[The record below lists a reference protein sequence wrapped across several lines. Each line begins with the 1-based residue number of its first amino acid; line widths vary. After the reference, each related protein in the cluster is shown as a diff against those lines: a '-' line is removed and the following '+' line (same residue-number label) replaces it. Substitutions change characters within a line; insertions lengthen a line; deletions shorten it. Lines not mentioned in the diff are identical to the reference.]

1 MSVPAAA
8 SAPAAP
14 PPKESA
20 GSRILAPE
28 VWRTMVASTWEGC
41 ATTVFMNWTSGIVL
55 VGFMSYYGASPLQL
69 ALIGCLPQ
77 VMQLAALLAAWLES
91 YYPQYKNLTIFSC
104 IVGRLMWILP
114 VLMTVL
120 GIPKDQC
127 AALILAVV
135 GIVAF
140 FQGFAAPIWQ
150 AWMGSVIPESRRGHY
165 FGIRNGIC
173 GLVGVTANLMA
184 GRLLDS
190 MEAPVNFQIVIFV
203 AVLFAA
209 LGIYLYTLQHEHKR
223 TVPKRVPLRQI
234 ISVPLSD
241 PNFRKMLLFSM
252 YWQPS
257 VLIASVFVYPYF
269 YNYMKMN
276 FTEIAL
282 WSATAAV
289 TSMLAGPQWGRLAD
303 RVGNKG
309 VLAITTTM
317 AGFLPVVWMCATP
330 GDPRFIYASGI
341 VEGLAWS
348 AINPAIFNLSLAT
361 APKDNRMPHLA
372 VLSACIGMA
381 GFAGGFL
388 GGKLFGL
395 FQHGEFNVLGYHWS
409 AYHWVFVVGI
419 LLRSQAW
426 WLLRRVHEEKSWR
439 TKDVLRLVANVRLP
453 GFPWR

>member
-1 MSVPAAA
+1 MSIPTAA
-8 SAPAAP
+8 SP
-14 PPKESA
+14 PVRSSPKEPTA
-20 GSRILAPE
+20 PRTLAPE
-28 VWRTMVASTWEGC
+28 VRRTMVASTWEGC
-41 ATTVFMNWTSGIVL
+41 ATVIFMNWTSGMVL
-55 VGFMSYYGASPLQL
+55 VGFMSHYGASPLQL
-69 ALIGCLPQ
+69 ALMGCLPQ
-77 VMQLAALLAAWLES
+77 VMQLAALLAAWVEG
-91 YYPQYKNLTIFSC
+91 YYPRYKSLTIASC
-104 IVGRLMWILP
+104 TMGRMVWIFP

-120 GIPKDQC
+120 AVPPEQG
-127 AALILAVV
+127 AGVILCVV

-150 AWMGSVIPESRRGHY
+150 AWMGSVVPESRRGHY

-173 GLVGVTANLMA
+173 GLCGVSANLLA

-190 MEAPVNFQIVIFV
+190 MEPPVNYQIVIFI
-203 AVLFAA
+203 AVIFAA
-209 LGIYLYTLQHEHKR
+209 LGIYLYSLQHEPR
-223 TVPKRVPLRQI
+223 RPVPKRMPFRQI
-234 ISVPLSD
+234 IATPLAD
-241 PNFRKMLLFSM
+241 TNFRKMLLFQI

-257 VLIASVFVYPYF
+257 VLLASVFVYPYF
-269 YNYMKMN
+269 YNYMKMS

-317 AGFLPVVWMCATP
+317 AGLLPIVWMLATP
-330 GDPRFIYASGI
+330 GDTRFIYFSGV

-372 VLSACIGMA
+372 VLSAAIGIS
-381 GFAGGFL
+381 GFVGGVI

-395 FQHGEFNVLGYHWS
+395 FEGCEFDVLGYHWS
-409 AYHWVFVVGI
+409 AYHWIFTVGI
-419 LLRSQAW
+419 LLRTQCW